1 MHCWTLWLLMA
12 ERVLQGGVFASV
24 DELLAEAARRVA
36 VSDVSGALEV
46 VQRFVKSVNTDPR
59 AIARVFGDH
68 ALDCFCQQL
77 GQAVLAKMGDE
88 ASCDAPLPSSGPVYL
103 ATELYRTGGHTAV
116 LEDLIK
122 IKAFPGKPTIVL
134 TNTLGTADIDAIHQ
148 RFRAYDVAIHCAP
161 GGALEQRLLWTLK
174 TLRQLRPSTLV
185 LFNHHEDSV
194 AIAAAQPQLAA
205 QTVFYHHADHHLCL
219 GVTLPYDLH
228 ADPSPMGYH
237 NCRDALRLSNNV
249 YWPLTAED
257 RGHPGTHRRSLTAGE
272 RLRTCS
278 AGTRNKF
285 EQPYRFD
292 YADVVPRI
300 LAATN
305 GSHVHIGLLSESTLE
320 RIAAGMRRAS
330 IPADRLTYI
339 EWVPSLWQAL
349 QDERVDVYIGSFPI
363 TGSRSIVEALGSGT
377 PVVGHQSY
385 LSRFHGGAD
394 MLYPQAA
401 AWRTPDDLCGHLA
414 GLTPDRVREE
424 AELARAHFD
433 AMHTL
438 KQLEATVAAGLVAP
452 AAPALRPFAVDPLQ
466 VLLDDMALFVTR
478 QSFDAQ
484 VQALRAE
491 VEASRASI
499 DAIYASRS
507 WKVARSLIAL
517 ASKLRAVRLPS

>member
-1 MHCWTLWLLMA
+1 MT
-12 ERVLQGGVFASV
+12 ERVLRDGVFATV
-24 DELLAEAARRVA
+24 DELLAEAAQRIA
-36 VSDVSGALEV
+36 SSDVSGALEV
-46 VQRFVKSVNTDPR
+46 VQRFVKSVNSDPR

-68 ALDCFCQQL
+68 ALDRFCRQL
-77 GQAVLAKMGDE
+77 GQEVLAQMSEE
-88 ASCDAPLPSSGPVYL
+88 ASCGAALSPSGPVYL

-116 LEDLIK
+116 LEDLLK
-122 IKAFPGKPTIVL
+122 IEAFPGKPTIVL
-134 TNTLGTADIDAIHQ
+134 TNTLGTADIDAIQQ
-148 RFRAYDVAIHCAP
+148 RFRAYDVTILCAP
-161 GGALEQRLLWTLK
+161 DGTLEQRLLWTFK

-194 AIAAAQPQLAA
+194 AVAAAQPRLAA

-219 GVTLPYDLH
+219 GATLPYDLH

-237 NCRDALRLSNNV
+237 NCRDALGLCNNV

-257 RGHPGTHRRSLTAGE
+257 RGHPGAHRRSLTAGG

-292 YADVVPRI
+292 YAEVVPRI

-401 AWRTPDDLCGHLA
+401 AWRTPEDLCAHLA
-414 GLTPDRVREE
+414 GLTSDSVRQE
-424 AELARAHFD
+424 AEWARAHFD
-433 AMHTL
+433 ATHTL
-438 KQLEATVAAGLVAP
+438 KQLEVTVAAGLAAP
-452 AAPALRPFAVDPLQ
+452 PAPALRPFVVDPLQ
-466 VLLDDMALFVTR
+466 ILLDDMASSVTTR
-478 QSFDAQ
+478 SFDA
-484 VQALRAE
+484 VVAELRAE

-507 WKVARSLIAL
+507 WKFARSLMAL
-517 ASKLRAVRLPS
+517 ASKLRAAVPL